1 MGLVCSSVTER
12 LLLVVY
18 IQWAKKV
25 LSYENFSTLA
35 KKPLFFRSKNDP
47 KFGVKLGVKVT
58 PTKGVILYLK
68 FVAHFWSYNNSLK
81 ITVLLSLY
89 LTIDSCI

>member
-1 MGLVCSSVTER
+1 MKIF
-12 LLLVVY
+12 LLL
-18 IQWAKKV
+18 Q
-25 LSYENFSTLA
+25 

-89 LTIDSCI
+89 LTMDSYI